1 MIAAWPEIDAR
12 VLATLDGTPSKV
24 PVVLGGDASG
34 RTTALRRIAS
44 AVGDGRCQ
52 YLDLE
57 RVTSTPERFLGALT
71 EGSPF
76 QLPAGAA
83 GTSTRA
89 AFEQALEILGRA
101 GARDG
106 GPATFVIDEWLE
118 LQTFEHFPGLRTAV
132 RDTVATLA
140 GSPNRF
146 VLGSRFTSRTLRR
159 LAEASDRFVIV
170 TAPEA
175 STPSIAAEL
184 MEAGGYLS
192 DVAEDLA
199 TTIVAIAGGRQ
210 GYAHI
215 IAQALLALPPPGDP
229 IASLVASMSPG
240 APLDRMCRYSYEYR
254 LHRARGYGALKAI
267 LGILA
272 QEEPLTLTDIAV
284 RMGRTAGS
292 TRDYLG
298 WLEDV
303 DLVVSHRKHYS
314 FTDPL
319 LRVWVSLFDRPAP
332 PSEETLASGLQRY
345 AIARLTATRPN
356 AG

>member
-1 MIAAWPEIDAR
+1 MMTAWPEVDAR
-12 VLATLDGTPSKV
+12 VLATLDGAPSKV
-24 PVVLGGDASG
+24 PVILGGDASG
-34 RTTALRRIAS
+34 RTTALRRMAAAI
-44 AVGDGRCQ
+44 GDGRCQ

-57 RVTSTPERFLGALT
+57 RITSTPERFLGALT
-71 EGSPF
+71 EGTPF
-76 QLPAGAA
+76 ALPPAA
-83 GTSTRA
+83 ADASTRA
-89 AFEQALEILGRA
+89 AFGQALDVLGRA
-101 GARDG
+101 RTRDG

-140 GSPNRF
+140 GSSNHF

-159 LAEASDRFVIV
+159 LADASDRFVIV
-170 TAPEA
+170 TAPDA
-175 STPSIAAEL
+175 STPAIAAEL
-184 MEAGGYLS
+184 MASGGYQS
-192 DVAEDLA
+192 DIAEDLA
-199 TTIVAIAGGRQ
+199 ATIVSIAGGRQ

-215 IAQALLALPPPGDP
+215 IAQALLDMPAPGDP
-229 IASLVASMSPG
+229 IASLVASMCPG
-240 APLDRMCRYSYEYR
+240 AALDRRCRYSYEFR
-254 LHRARGYGALKAI
+254 LHRARGYGALKGI
-267 LGILA
+267 LGILS

-332 PSEETLASGLQRY
+332 PSEEALASALQRY
-345 AIARLTATRPN
+345 AVARLTAPRPT